1 MTDAV
6 RLRLRPHPVQ
16 RQFLTSGDQTRL
28 FVGGLGSGKTF
39 AGWVAALSLPPDAGM
54 GLIMAPT
61 YPMVRDVLI
70 ASLMAHF
77 APFVADLNRTEH
89 RVTFVNGVSAI
100 MRSATDPDK
109 MRGVNAGWG
118 WAEEACF
125 IGHDAMTV
133 WASRI
138 RVGAERKW
146 ITTTPI
152 KGSYIHRVYIEGSQ
166 PCGLF
171 TCPSEANPHLS
182 RSYIAEQRA
191 LMSPKEQARELDAQ
205 WVDADGVLFD
215 GDDIAAARVDQ
226 APHHIQ
232 RWIIGVDPA
241 VTSKRRSDRTGIILV
256 GVGRN
261 GHAYVTRDLSGQ
273 YAPHE
278 WARVVCDLWRE
289 LRNDG
294 CLVVCETNQGGDL
307 VERNLRAHDPE
318 VAFIG
323 VHAAKSKADRAQP
336 VATQYRLGR
345 VHHVGVHRALESQM
359 TTWEPTDPE
368 SPDRLD
374 ALVWALTEAE
384 PRDITSANTTT
395 ASPLT
400 PRRIRT

>member
-1 MTDAV
+1 MAE
-6 RLRLRPHPVQ
+6 LYLQPHPVQ
-16 RQFLTSGDQTRL
+16 HAFLTSQAQTRL
-28 FVGGLGSGKTF
+28 MVGGLGSGKTF
-39 AGWVAALSLPPDAGM
+39 AGWVAALSLPPDAGL

-61 YPMVRDVLI
+61 YPMIRDVLI
-70 ASLMAHF
+70 ASLMANF
-77 APFVADLNRTEH
+77 APLVADLNRTEH

-125 IGHDAMTV
+125 IGHDAMTI

-138 RVGAERKW
+138 RVGAELKW
-146 ITTTPI
+146 VTTTPV
-152 KGSYIHRVYIEGSQ
+152 KGSYIHRVYVEGAQ

-171 TCPSEANPHLS
+171 SCPSEANPHLS

-215 GDDIAAARVDQ
+215 ADDINAARVGVC
-226 APHHIQ
+226 PHTIQ

-241 VTSKRRSDRTGIILV
+241 VTSKRRSDRTGIVVV
-256 GVGRN
+256 GVGRD

-278 WARVVCDLWRE
+278 WARVVHDVYTDLAPF
-289 LRNDG
+289 G
-294 CLVVCETNQGGDL
+294 CLVVAETNQGGDL
-307 VERNLRAHDPE
+307 VERNLRAQSPNI
-318 VAFIG
+318 AFQG

-345 VHHVGVHRALESQM
+345 VHHVGVLRALESQM

-384 PRDITSANTTT
+384 PSDIQTSNRYTTNV
-395 ASPLT
+395 PT

>member
-1 MTDAV
+1 MTDAL
-6 RLRLRPHPVQ
+6 RLRLRPHDVQ
-16 RQFLTSGDQTRL
+16 RAFLTSTDQTRL

-39 AGWVAALSLPPDAGM
+39 AGWVAALMLPPDAGL

-61 YPMVRDVLI
+61 YPMIRDVLI
-70 ASLMAHF
+70 ASLETHF
-77 APFVADLNRTEH
+77 RPFVSDINKTEH
-89 RVTFVNGVSAI
+89 RVTFVNG
-100 MRSATDPDK
+100 MTCLLRSATDPDK
-109 MRGVNAGWG
+109 MRGINAGWG

-146 ITTTPI
+146 VTTTPI
-152 KGSYIHRVYIEGSQ
+152 KGSYVHRVYVERGQ

-182 RSYIAEQRA
+182 ASYIAEQRA
-191 LMSPKEQARELDAQ
+191 LMSAKEQARELDAQ

-215 GDDIAAARVDQ
+215 ADDIGGARVDT
-226 APHHIQ
+226 APHTIQ

-241 VTSKRRSDRTGIILV
+241 VTSKRRSDRTGIIVV

-261 GHAYVTRDLSGQ
+261 GHAYVTADLSGQ

-289 LRNDG
+289 RRAEG

-318 VAFIG
+318 VAYVG

-336 VATQYRLGR
+336 VATQYRLRR
-345 VHHVGVHRALESQM
+345 VHHVGVLRALESQM
-359 TTWEPTDPE
+359 TTWEPTDAE

-374 ALVWALTEAE
+374 ALVWALTEAD
-384 PRDITSANTTT
+384 PRDIQGGTIA
-395 ASPLT
+395 APSPPP